1 MKIENENT
9 DAKTNG
15 DLRIYAKGLA
25 FSNATYDLRTLEAVI
40 SNYRKILDRL
50 VSVHIGKRQVTRE
63 LRTQLGYQ
71 VQINSGSLE
80 LLIKF
85 LLEHKESIAALAA
98 FDANNGYRLS
108 KIVVALLS
116 DAIDLRKKATE
127 LIKKG
132 LTVNITISN
141 SFNRTSTIDSHK
153 VSFGATS
160 GTILINDPKILWAA
174 QVTRSPVN
182 EILSCVDGKSI
193 EYINM
198 SSPVNE
204 VRLTPEDRSIIGQHK
219 EELPTTLNIIGRL
232 DMVAFS
238 SHRGSIISD
247 NERFSVTWDEQI
259 RSKMQ
264 KIADVEGV
272 MFKVRPVVDHKRL
285 DNSAIGF
292 NILDCVDPQGK
303 LYV

>member
-1 MKIENENT
+1 MEQ
-9 DAKTNG
+9 DM
-15 DLRIYAKGLA
+15 RIYAEGQA
-25 FSNATYDLRTLEAVI
+25 FSDGIYDLRTLEAVI

-50 VSVHIGKRQVTRE
+50 VSVQLGKRQVTRE
-63 LRTQLGYQ
+63 LRSQLGYQ
-71 VQINSGSLE
+71 VQIKSGSIE
-80 LLIKF
+80 LLVKF
-85 LLEHKESIAALAA
+85 LLEHKELIAAFAA
-98 FDANNGYRLS
+98 SDGYMLS
-108 KIVVALLS
+108 QIIVTLLR

-132 LTVNITISN
+132 LPVNITISN
-141 SFNRTSTIDSHK
+141 SFNVASKINSTN
-153 VSFGATS
+153 VSFDKTS

-182 EILSCVDGKSI
+182 EILRCVDGKSI
-193 EYINM
+193 EYIDM
-198 SSPVNE
+198 SSPANE
-204 VRLTPEDRSIIGQHK
+204 VRLTPDDRSIIGQHK

-238 SHRGSIISD
+238 SHRGGIISD

-292 NILDCVDPQGK
+292 HVLDCSDPQGK
-303 LYV
+303 FFG

>member
-1 MKIENENT
+1 MEQ
-9 DAKTNG
+9 DM
-15 DLRIYAKGLA
+15 RIYAEGLA
-25 FSNATYDLRTLEAVI
+25 FTDGIYDLRTLEAVI

-50 VSVHIGKRQVTRE
+50 VSVQLGKRQVTRA
-63 LRTQLGYQ
+63 LRSQLDYQ
-71 VQINSGSLE
+71 VQIKSGSIE
-80 LLIKF
+80 LLVKF
-85 LLEHKESIAALAA
+85 LLEHKELIAAFAA
-98 FDANNGYRLS
+98 SDGYMLS
-108 KIVVALLS
+108 QLIVTLLR

-132 LTVNITISN
+132 LPVNITISN
-141 SFNRTSTIDSHK
+141 SFNVASTINSTN
-153 VSFGATS
+153 VSFDKTS

-193 EYINM
+193 EYIDM
-198 SSPVNE
+198 SSPTNE
-204 VRLTPEDRSIIGQHK
+204 IRLTPDDRSIIGQHK

-259 RSKMQ
+259 RSRMQ

-272 MFKVRPVVDHKRL
+272 VFKVRPVVDHKRL
-285 DNSAIGF
+285 DNSAIEF
-292 NILDCVDPQGK
+292 HVLDCSDPQGK
-303 LYV
+303 FFG